1 MAEDEERPLSTVI
14 PHLVA
19 AIVCDVAVADPTTN
33 KKSLNGVF
41 DRLSVGKFPA
51 KRPVSLYFKITD
63 AEGNYDL
70 DIRHV
75 QSDTGKILAKVQ
87 AQGGLKVKDRLVRL
101 TPGEFR
107 HPLKAGPPPG
117 GQDQAEPGPSPSR
130 ELRPRRA
137 KAASLKI

>member
-1 MAEDEERPLSTVI
+1 MAEDEERPLSTVV

-33 KKSLNGVF
+33 KKSLIGVF

-70 DIRHV
+70 DIRYV
-75 QSDTGKILAKVQ
+75 QSDTGKVLAKVQ
-87 AQGGLKVKDRLVRL
+87 AQGGLKVKDRLSSVDFHFSLPPLPFPAAGRY
-101 TPGEFR
+101 EFQIWTNSSFLGSTSITAVQGR
-107 HPLKAGPPPG
+107 TEK
-117 GQDQAEPGPSPSR
+117 
-130 ELRPRRA
+130 
-137 KAASLKI
+137 